1 MKTRG
6 WFSGILPRN
15 RVVAGA
21 SFSLLLVILGGCGVG
36 VQYSMTGS
44 STNASTISIT
54 EFYNNTDL
62 GQANLGQTFTNQL
75 KNYMI
80 QNTNL
85 AVVGEDGEL
94 HLEGEISG
102 FTLTPIAP
110 TAASDPNQ
118 INSASSTRLTITVTA
133 NYVNSL
139 QPEMSFE
146 NKSFSFY
153 RDFPNDQNFTDV
165 EEQYTR
171 LIFERIVNDIFN
183 ASIANW

>member
-1 MKTRG
+1 MKIKA
-6 WFSGILPRN
+6 WFADLRSRKGGFT
-15 RVVAGA
+15 GA
-21 SFSLLLVILGGCGVG
+21 CLSVLFVFLAGCGVG

-85 AVVGEDGEL
+85 AVVAEDGEL

-133 NYVNSL
+133 SYVNTL